1 MKKKRKKLTLCTQ
14 TLVTLSE
21 RSLAAADGG
30 ATLALS
36 QCGHC
41 PPSQPASVCTC

>member
-1 MKKKRKKLTLCTQ
+1 MKKKRKKLTLSMQ
-14 TLVTLSE
+14 TIVTLSE
-21 RSLAAADGG
+21 QSLADVGGG

-41 PPSQPASVCTC
+41 PPSKPASVCTC

>member
-1 MKKKRKKLTLCTQ
+1 MKKKCKKLTLSMQ
-14 TLVTLSE
+14 TLAILSE
-21 RSLAAADGG
+21 RNLTEVAGG

-41 PPSQPASVCTC
+41 PPSKPASVCTC

>member
-1 MKKKRKKLTLCTQ
+1 MQKKRKKLSLSMQ

-21 RSLAAADGG
+21 RSLAAAGGG

-41 PPSQPASVCTC
+41 PPSRPASVCTC

>member
-1 MKKKRKKLTLCTQ
+1 MKKRRKKLTLSMQ
-14 TLVTLSE
+14 TLVILSD
-21 RSLAAADGG
+21 RKLAAADGG

-41 PPSQPASVCTC
+41 PLSTLASVCTC

>member
-1 MKKKRKKLTLCTQ
+1 MKKQRKKLTLSMQ
-14 TLVTLSE
+14 TLITLAE
-21 RSLAAADGG
+21 RNLAAVDGG

-41 PPSQPASVCTC
+41 PPSRPASVCTC